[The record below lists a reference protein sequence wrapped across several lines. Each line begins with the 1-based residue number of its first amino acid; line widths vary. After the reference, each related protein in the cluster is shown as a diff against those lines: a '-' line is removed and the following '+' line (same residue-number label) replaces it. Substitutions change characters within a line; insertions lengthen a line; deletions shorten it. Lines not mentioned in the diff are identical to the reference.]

1 MSQAQFFYEVDRE
14 QAEMEAVNTE
24 LQILAAEAREEKID
38 EQFRQFLQEVFGGL
52 YEEIDVG
59 CEFDLIQDMEAG
71 WDLHKA

>member
-14 QAEMEAVNTE
+14 QAEIEDVNAE
-24 LQILAAEAREEKID
+24 LHILADEVQQEVIE
-38 EQFRQFLQEVFGGL
+38 EQFRRFLQEVFGAL
-52 YEEIDVG
+52 YEEIDLG

>member
-14 QAEMEAVNTE
+14 QAEMEDVNTE

-38 EQFRQFLQEVFGGL
+38 EQFRQFLQEVFGDL

>member
-14 QAEMEAVNTE
+14 QAEMEDVNGE
-24 LQILAAEAREEKID
+24 LQILADEVHQEVID
-38 EQFRQFLQEVFGGL
+38 EQFRRFLQEVFGAL
-52 YEEIDVG
+52 YEEIDLG